1 MAGGEGTRLRPL
13 TSNIPKPMMPLANRP
28 MMEHILDLL
37 KQHGF
42 DEIVVTVAF
51 MANHI
56 RDWFGDG
63 SEFGVRMVY
72 ATEETPLGTAGSV
85 RNAMEEL
92 TEPFLVIS
100 GDVLTDVDLTK
111 LVEQHREKQAMA
123 TIGLIRVD
131 TPLEFGIVITRD
143 DGSVERFLEK
153 PGWGQVFSDT
163 VNSGIF
169 VLEPEIFDYIEP
181 DRAVDFSSEVF
192 PALLADGKPLYG
204 AVADGYWEDVGTLD
218 SYVSAH
224 ADILDGKVSVTI
236 DGFEQ
241 EDGLFIGENVTVHPD
256 AEITGPGVIGDNCR
270 VEAGVRLGP
279 YTVLG
284 ANVRV
289 RAEADIEHSVV
300 ADNAYL
306 AEGVNLRGA
315 VVGRAC
321 DLRAGVKVDE
331 GAVIGDECFVG
342 EGATIGSGV
351 KIYPF
356 KTIEAGAAVNS
367 SIVWETKAARSLF
380 GRQGVSGL
388 ANVDITPEV
397 VTRLAMA
404 YASTLKQGDV
414 VLTSRDSSR
423 SARMLKRAVHAGLNA
438 AGVSVQDLEVAP
450 LPVTRFIARRPAIRG
465 AVALRLDE
473 GDPNS
478 IVIQFMDDDGADMS
492 ESGHR
497 KIERILNRED
507 FRRVFAS
514 EIGDIDYAPRALE
527 HYATAIESIVDLPAI
542 RAFAPKVV
550 TDYGYGAVSFVMPNL
565 LAKLG
570 AEVLAIN
577 PYASTAGA
585 VTFDRVRH
593 GSQVADLV
601 TSSGAALGAMFSPG
615 GQQLTIVDDS
625 GRLLTDTQLLLALIE
640 LRGPTLEGARVA
652 LPVSATTRA
661 TEMVEERDG
670 SVLLTPTSGASIM
683 AAASD
688 PFVCLAA
695 DPDGRFA
702 VPGFMPAFDATATFV
717 TILDMLAGAGRSL
730 SAIVDGLPEVHIVT
744 REVVTPWEQKGA
756 VMRILVEQSKNRRVD
771 LVDGIR
777 IHHDDG
783 WALVLPDPDD
793 PVTTITAEGADK
805 ASAERVADEYVR
817 RIEQIVRSEGRD
829 QPGAM
834 R

>member
-1 MAGGEGTRLRPL
+1 MKAVIMAGGEGTRLRPL
-13 TSNIPKPMMPLANRP
+13 TSNVPKPMMPLANRP

-100 GDVLTDVDLTK
+100 GDVLTDIDLTK
-111 LVEQHREKQAMA
+111 IVEAHREQQAMA
-123 TIGLIRVD
+123 TIGLIRVEN
-131 TPLEFGIVITRD
+131 PLEFGIVITKD
-143 DGSVERFLEK
+143 DGSIERFLEK

-169 VLEPEIFDYIEP
+169 VLEPEIFDYIEADKP
-181 DRAVDFSSEVF
+181 VDFSSEVF
-192 PALLADGKPLYG
+192 PALLADEKPLFG
-204 AVADGYWEDVGTLD
+204 AVAEGYWEDVGNLE

-224 ADILDGKVSVTI
+224 ADILERKVIVDI
-236 DGFEQ
+236 EGFEQ
-241 EDGLFIGENVTVHPD
+241 DDQLFIGENVTVHPD
-256 AEITGPGVIGDNCR
+256 AIISGPGVIGDNCR
-270 VEAGVRLGP
+270 IEAGARIGP
-279 YTVLG
+279 YSVLG

-289 RAEADIEHSVV
+289 RAEADVERSVI

-321 DLRAGVKVDE
+321 DLRAGVKADE

-342 EGATIGSGV
+342 EGATIGAGV
-351 KIYPF
+351 KVYPF
-356 KTIEAGAAVNS
+356 KTIEAGASVNS
-367 SIVWETKAARSLF
+367 SIVWETKGARSLF
-380 GRQGVSGL
+380 GRTGVSGL
-388 ANVDITPEV
+388 ANVDITPEL

-404 YASTLKQGDV
+404 YGSTLKQGDIV
-414 VLTSRDSSR
+414 ITARDSSR

-438 AGVSVQDLEVAP
+438 AGISVQDLEVVP
-450 LPVTRFIARRPAIRG
+450 LPVTRFITRRPAIAG
-465 AVALRLDE
+465 AVALRLDRE
-473 GDPNS
+473 DPNDV
-478 IVIQFMDDDGADMS
+478 IIQFMDTDGADMS
-492 ESGHR
+492 ENGHR
-497 KIERILNRED
+497 KIERLFNRED
-507 FRRVFAS
+507 YRRVFPS

-527 HYATAIESIVDLPAI
+527 HYATAIESMVDLSTI
-542 RAFAPKVV
+542 RGFEPKVV
-550 TDYGYGAVSFVMPNL
+550 ADYGHGAVSFIMPNL

-577 PYASTAGA
+577 PFASTSGA
-585 VTFDRVRH
+585 TSFDRGRNAGV
-593 GSQVADLV
+593 VADLV
-601 TSSGAALGAMFSPG
+601 TSSGSHLGVMFSPG
-615 GQQLTIVDDS
+615 GQQLSVIDDS
-625 GRLLTDTQLLLALIE
+625 GRLLDHQQLLLALIE

-652 LPVSATTRA
+652 LPVSATAHA
-661 TEMVEERDG
+661 TELVESRDG
-670 SVLLTPTSGASIM
+670 TVVLTQTSPSAIM
-683 AAASD
+683 NAASD
-688 PFVCLAA
+688 PFVALAG
-695 DPDGRFA
+695 DTGGRFV

-717 TILDMLAGAGRSL
+717 TLLDMLAVADRSL
-730 SAIVDGLPEVHIVT
+730 SAVVDGLPDVHMVT

-756 VMRILVEQSKNRRVD
+756 VMRNLVEQSKNHEID

-777 IHHDDG
+777 IHHADG

-793 PVTTITAEGADK
+793 PVTRVTAEGTDK
-805 ASAERVADEYVR
+805 AGAERLADEYVR
-817 RIEQIVRSEGRD
+817 RIEQLVRS
-829 QPGAM
+829 
-834 R
+834 